1 MINNLLND
9 PNYTAEQK
17 VQLMQL
23 MTEFTDLHRKLEQN
37 KANVGMLEIKTTY
50 IRALEI
56 IAKIEEVMEE
66 ELKWVK
72 KYLLFMLLM
81 EQLIIKEVKNDN
93 KSN

>member
-56 IAKIEEVMEE
+56 IAKLEEVMGE
-66 ELKWVK
+66 ELT
-72 KYLLFMLLM
+72 
-81 EQLIIKEVKNDN
+81 
-93 KSN
+93 

>member
-1 MINNLLND
+1 MINGLLND

-23 MTEFTDLHRKLEQN
+23 MNEFTDLHRKLEQN

-56 IAKIEEVMEE
+56 IAKVEEVMGE
-66 ELKWVK
+66 ELSW
-72 KYLLFMLLM
+72 
-81 EQLIIKEVKNDN
+81 
-93 KSN
+93 

>member
-23 MTEFTDLHRKLEQN
+23 MNEFTDLHRKLEQN

-50 IRALEI
+50 IKALELI
-56 IAKIEEVMEE
+56 TKMEEVMGE
-66 ELKWVK
+66 ELT
-72 KYLLFMLLM
+72 
-81 EQLIIKEVKNDN
+81 
-93 KSN
+93 

>member
-17 VQLMQL
+17 VELMQL
-23 MTEFTDLHRKLEQN
+23 MNELTDLHRTLEQN

-50 IRALEI
+50 TRALEI
-56 IAKIEEVMEE
+56 IAKLEEVMGE

-72 KYLLFMLLM
+72 KSLLFMLL
-81 EQLIIKEVKNDN
+81 I
-93 KSN
+93 

>member
-56 IAKIEEVMEE
+56 IAKVEEVMGE
-66 ELKWVK
+66 ELT
-72 KYLLFMLLM
+72 
-81 EQLIIKEVKNDN
+81 
-93 KSN
+93 

>member
-37 KANVGMLEIKTTY
+37 KANVGLLEIKNTY
-50 IRALEI
+50 TRALEI
-56 IAKIEEVMEE
+56 IANIEKVMGEV
-66 ELKWVK
+66 LT
-72 KYLLFMLLM
+72 
-81 EQLIIKEVKNDN
+81 
-93 KSN
+93 

>member
-23 MTEFTDLHRKLEQN
+23 MTEFADLHKKLEQN

-50 IRALEI
+50 TRTLEI
-56 IAKIEEVMEE
+56 IAQIEEVMGE

-72 KYLLFMLLM
+72 KYLLFMLHT
-81 EQLIIKEVKNDN
+81 
-93 KSN
+93 

>member
-23 MTEFTDLHRKLEQN
+23 MAEFTDIHIQLEQKKE
-37 KANVGMLEIKTTY
+37 KAGLIDIKNTY

-56 IAKIEEVMEE
+56 LVNAEEIVGEKI
-66 ELKWVK
+66 
-72 KYLLFMLLM
+72 
-81 EQLIIKEVKNDN
+81 
-93 KSN
+93 S

>member
-23 MTEFTDLHRKLEQN
+23 MNEFTDLHRKLEQN

-50 IRALEI
+50 KKSLEL
-56 IAKIEEVMEE
+56 IAKIEEVMGE
-66 ELKWVK
+66 EL
-72 KYLLFMLLM
+72 
-81 EQLIIKEVKNDN
+81 
-93 KSN
+93 S

>member
-9 PNYTAEQK
+9 PSYTAEQK

-23 MTEFTDLHRKLEQN
+23 MTKFTAWHREIEQN

-56 IAKIEEVMEE
+56 ISKVEEVMGE

-72 KYLLFMLLM
+72 KSLLFMLL
-81 EQLIIKEVKNDN
+81 I
-93 KSN
+93 

>member
-23 MTEFTDLHRKLEQN
+23 MTEFADLHKKLEQN
-37 KANVGMLEIKTTY
+37 KANVGLVEIKTTY

-56 IAKIEEVMEE
+56 IDKVEEVIGE
-66 ELKWVK
+66 ELK
-72 KYLLFMLLM
+72 
-81 EQLIIKEVKNDN
+81 
-93 KSN
+93 

>member
-37 KANVGMLEIKTTY
+37 KANVGLLEIKNTY
-50 IRALEI
+50 TKALEL
-56 IAKIEEVMEE
+56 IASIEEVMGE
-66 ELKWVK
+66 ELT
-72 KYLLFMLLM
+72 
-81 EQLIIKEVKNDN
+81 
-93 KSN
+93 

>member
-23 MTEFTDLHRKLEQN
+23 MNEFADLHRKLEQN

-50 IRALEI
+50 IKALEI
-56 IAKIEEVMEE
+56 IAKVEEVMGE
-66 ELKWVK
+66 ELK
-72 KYLLFMLLM
+72 
-81 EQLIIKEVKNDN
+81 
-93 KSN
+93 

>member
-37 KANVGMLEIKTTY
+37 KANVGLLEIKTTY
-50 IRALEI
+50 TRALEI
-56 IAKIEEVMEE
+56 IAKLEKVMGE
-66 ELKWVK
+66 ELT
-72 KYLLFMLLM
+72 
-81 EQLIIKEVKNDN
+81 
-93 KSN
+93 